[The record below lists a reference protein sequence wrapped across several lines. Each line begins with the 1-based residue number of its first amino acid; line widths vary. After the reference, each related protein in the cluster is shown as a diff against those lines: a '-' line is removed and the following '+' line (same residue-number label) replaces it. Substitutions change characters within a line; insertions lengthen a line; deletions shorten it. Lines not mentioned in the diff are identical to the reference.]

1 MAAQARRR
9 VPRLLARDGAP
20 PPGAPDIE
28 GMCLGAVALAR
39 FVGLYPARGVDRE
52 TAELLERLY
61 GFETGANSLWNAR
74 RAVARRLGPFVEVL
88 EDLMPASGCVHVD
101 ETGCPRADCG
111 GKGHAWAASCP
122 WAAMIIFHR
131 PRSGDIFDGA
141 LRFLPGAVAVVDGC
155 VAYGEV
161 FREIRRCWR
170 HIVDNPRAAAAR
182 AAGAEAGTVRAL
194 YGRLCGLYGRIR
206 DRDTASESE
215 RRAILKEVQEMA
227 TALPEGRP
235 SRIEILNAGD
245 ALATFP
251 KCKDMPPTNNP
262 GEGVVGRGPVRHR
275 NVGCL
280 LRSAEGAEAL
290 GALISLH
297 VTCML
302 QGLDPVNTLI
312 RILKGERL
320 QCIFKAAA
328 SLIGPRRC
336 GGIPRLACGPHPP
349 PPTPVARRSV
359 ATCPCRPRG
368 SAAGTCPCRPRRL
381 KGSCP
386 CRPRRLKGSCP
397 CWPRGKRSRSRRCSP
412 RRRYS
417 RGCPKAAAYSMPQG

>member
-1 MAAQARRR
+1 MT
-9 VPRLLARDGAP
+9 AP
-20 PPGAPDIE
+20 PPSGAPDIE
-28 GMCLGAVALAR
+28 GTCLGAVALSR

-74 RAVARRLGPFVEVL
+74 RAVARRLEPFVEML
-88 EDLMPASGCVHVD
+88 EDLLASGCAHVD

-111 GKGHAWAASCP
+111 GKGHARAASCP

-141 LRFLPGAVAVVDGC
+141 LRFLLGAVAVVDGC

-194 YGRLCGLYGRIR
+194 YGRHCGLYGRIR

-215 RRAILKEVQEMA
+215 RRAIPKEVQEMA

-235 SRIEILNAGD
+235 SRIEMPNAGD

-251 KCKDMPPTNNP
+251 MCKDMPPTNNP
-262 GEGVVGRGPVRHR
+262 GEGVVRRGPARHR

-290 GALISLH
+290 GALISLR

-328 SLIGPRRC
+328 AAASLIGPRRH

-368 SAAGTCPCRPRRL
+368 SAAGTCPCWPR
-381 KGSCP
+381 GSAAGTCP
-386 CRPRRLKGSCP
+386 CR
-397 CWPRGKRSRSRRCSP
+397 PRGKRSRSRRCSP

-417 RGCPKAAAYSMPQG
+417 RGCAKAAAYSMPQG

>member
-1 MAAQARRR
+1 MYREFEEGANVLRSIWLRRHG
-9 VPRLLARDGAP
+9 VECLACWHVTAP

-28 GMCLGAVALAR
+28 GTCLGAVALAR
-39 FVGLYPARGVDRE
+39 FVGLCPARGVDRE
-52 TAELLERLY
+52 TAGLLERLY

-74 RAVARRLGPFVEVL
+74 KAVARRLEPFVEML
-88 EDLMPASGCVHVD
+88 EDLLASGCAHVD

-141 LRFLPGAVAVVDGC
+141 LRFLLGAVAVVDGC

-194 YGRLCGLYGRIR
+194 YGRLCGLYGRIKG
-206 DRDTASESE
+206 RDTASESE
-215 RRAILKEVQEMA
+215 RRAIPKEVQEMA

-235 SRIEILNAGD
+235 SRIETLNAGD

-262 GEGVVGRGPVRHR
+262 GEGVVRRGPARHR
-275 NVGCL
+275 SVGYL
-280 LRSAEGAEAL
+280 LRSDEGAKAL
-290 GALISLH
+290 GTLISLH

-302 QGLDPVNTLI
+302 QGLDPINTLI

-328 SLIGPRRC
+328 AASLIGPRRH

-359 ATCPCRPRG
+359 ATCPC
-368 SAAGTCPCRPRRL
+368 
-381 KGSCP
+381 
-386 CRPRRLKGSCP
+386 
-397 CWPRGKRSRSRRCSP
+397 WPRGKRSRSRRCSP
-412 RRRYS
+412 RRKYS

>member
-20 PPGAPDIE
+20 PGAPDIE
-28 GMCLGAVALAR
+28 VTCLGAVALAR

-61 GFETGANSLWNAR
+61 GFKTGANSLWNAR
-74 RAVARRLGPFVEVL
+74 KAVARRLEPFVEML
-88 EDLMPASGCVHVD
+88 EDLLASGCAHVD

-111 GKGHAWAASCP
+111 GKGHARAASCP

-141 LRFLPGAVAVVDGC
+141 LRFLLGAVAVVDGC
-155 VAYGEV
+155 VAYGEA

-194 YGRLCGLYGRIR
+194 YGRLCGLYERIR

-227 TALPEGRP
+227 TAPPEGRP
-235 SRIEILNAGD
+235 SRIEMPNAGD

-251 KCKDMPPTNNP
+251 KCKDMPPTDNP
-262 GEGVVGRGPVRHR
+262 GEGVVRRGPARHR

-290 GALISLH
+290 GALISLR

-302 QGLDPVNTLI
+302 QGLDSINTLI

-328 SLIGPRRC
+328 ASLIGPRRY

-359 ATCPCRPRG
+359 AICSCWPRG
-368 SAAGTCPCRPRRL
+368 GVAGT
-381 KGSCP
+381 
-386 CRPRRLKGSCP
+386 CP

-412 RRRYS
+412 PRRHS